1 MLLCTVCFST
11 QSSFGRYRY
20 TRVRVVMSQK
30 QEMQVGKLKVQQK
43 NLWVEK
49 ILVTWKLLEILGS
62 WSINIFLSFPPKWG
76 LCLSLI
82 LLSTAWPAPP
92 HSTGMKNEN
101 ILSPPLFFDSQW
113 FPKLSL
119 NWQISQLYAV
129 GKSRN
134 SEKSP
139 ITFWFCCWN
148 REIHCCISLQ

>member
-1 MLLCTVCFST
+1 MLLCTVCFSS

-62 WSINIFLSFPPKWG
+62 WSINNFLSFPPKWG

-82 LLSTAWPAPP
+82 LLSTAWPPP
-92 HSTGMKNEN
+92 SLHWNEEWKYFVSATVFWQPV
-101 ILSPPLFFDSQW
+101 ISKIV
-113 FPKLSL
+113 PKLTDFSTL
-119 NWQISQLYAV
+119 
-129 GKSRN
+129 
-134 SEKSP
+134 
-139 ITFWFCCWN
+139 CCWEVKEF
-148 REIHCCISLQ
+148 RKKSHYFLVLLLE